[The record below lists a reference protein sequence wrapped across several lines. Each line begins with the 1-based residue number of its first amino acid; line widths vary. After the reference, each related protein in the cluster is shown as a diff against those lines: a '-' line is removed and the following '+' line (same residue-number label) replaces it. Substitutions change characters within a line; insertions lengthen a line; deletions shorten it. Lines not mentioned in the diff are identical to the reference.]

1 MSKLFD
7 LIGRRRV
14 LRGMLAGGAVSVG
27 LPILDCMLDGNGEA
41 FADTGAPIPTRFA
54 TWFWGLGFG
63 EGAWVP
69 KTAGEHYELPDQ
81 MKPLEPIKH
90 KMTLFS
96 GSEVFADG
104 NPVATHV
111 TGSQVTMTGRVENKI
126 KYAGSLDCLVSD
138 VIGNGRRFRSLQVTC
153 SGNPIDSW
161 SARKDG
167 TKQLAETSP
176 LALYT
181 RIFGPDYKDPNAA
194 DFTPDP
200 NVMIEKSAL
209 AAVAERRADLMRNLG
224 AADRAKLDAYFTSV
238 RALENKLQVQL
249 QKPAA
254 MLACARPGKPP
265 EDDGGVVTMVSDAM
279 ARHDLFAELFAS
291 ALACGQTNVVNLTI
305 TEGMSGL
312 RFEGETA
319 SHHSLSHEEPIDP
332 KLGYQKKCFEYQ
344 KVYMAGLL
352 KFAQAMDN
360 IKEGDKTMLDRML
373 VFGHTDHGAPRLH
386 SLHNYPTIMLGSAN
400 GRLKTGMHVAH
411 AGQPITRVSLT
422 AMQAMGVPI
431 SSFGTGSN
439 QATSSIAE
447 VVRTA

>member
-1 MSKLFD
+1 MSKLND

-14 LRGMLAGGAVSVG
+14 LKGLLAGGTVCVG

-41 FADTGAPIPTRFA
+41 FADTGAPIPVRFA

-63 EGAWVP
+63 EGTWVP
-69 KTAGEHYELPDQ
+69 KGSGTSYELPDQ
-81 MKPLEPIKH
+81 MRALEPIRQKLN
-90 KMTLFS
+90 LFS

-111 TGSQVTMTGRVENKI
+111 TGGQVTMTGRVENKI
-126 KYAGSLDCLVSD
+126 KYAGSLDCLIAD

-153 SGNPIDSW
+153 SGNPVDSW

-181 RIFGPDYKDPNAA
+181 RIFGPDFKDPNAA
-194 DFTPDP
+194 EFTPDP

-209 AAVAERRADLMRNLG
+209 TAVTDRRNDLMRQLG

-238 RALENKLQVQL
+238 RALESKLQVQL
-249 QKPAA
+249 QKPAP
-254 MLACARPGKPP
+254 MLACVRPEKPP
-265 EDDGGVVTMVSDAM
+265 EDDGGVITLVDDAM
-279 ARHDLFAELFAS
+279 ARHDLFASLFAG

-332 KLGYQKKCFEYQ
+332 TLGYQKKCFEYQ
-344 KVYMAGLL
+344 KVYMKGLL
-352 KFAQAMDN
+352 KFANAMDA

-373 VFGHTDHGAPRLH
+373 IFAYTDHGAPRLH
-386 SLHNYPTIMLGSAN
+386 SLHNYPTITLGSAG
-400 GRLKTGMHVAH
+400 GRLKTGMHVPH

-431 SSFGTGSN
+431 ASFGTGSN
-439 QATSSIAE
+439 QANSAIAE
-447 VVRTA
+447 VVA

>member
-1 MSKLFD
+1 MSKLVE

-14 LRGMLAGGAVSVG
+14 LKGLLAGGTVSVG

-41 FADTGAPIPTRFA
+41 FANTGAPIPVRFA

-63 EGAWVP
+63 EGVWVP
-69 KTAGEHYELPDQ
+69 KASGANYELPEQ
-81 MKPLEPIKH
+81 MRALEPIRH
-90 KMTLFS
+90 KLNLFS
-96 GSEVFADG
+96 GNEVFADG

-111 TGSQVTMTGRVENKI
+111 TGTQVTMTGRVEDKI
-126 KYAGSLDCLVSD
+126 KYAGSLDCLVGD
-138 VIGNGRRFRSLQVTC
+138 VIGNGRRFRSLNVTC

-181 RIFGPDYKDPNAA
+181 RIFGPDFKDPNAA
-194 DFTPDP
+194 EFTPDP

-209 AAVAERRADLMRNLG
+209 AAVTERRQDLMRQLG
-224 AADRAKLDAYFTSV
+224 AADRAKLDAYFTSL

-249 QKPAA
+249 QKPAP
-254 MLACARPGKPP
+254 MLACVHPGKPP
-265 EDDGGVVTMVSDAM
+265 EDDGGVVTLVDDAM
-279 ARHDLFAELFAS
+279 ARHDLFASLFAS

-332 KLGYQKKCFEYQ
+332 TLGYQKKCFEYQ
-344 KVYMAGLL
+344 KVYMEGLL
-352 KFAQAMDN
+352 KFANAMDA

-373 VFGHTDHGAPRLH
+373 VFAYTDHGAPRLH
-386 SLHNYPTIMLGSAN
+386 SLHNYPAMTIGSAG

-439 QATSSIAE
+439 QATSTIAE
-447 VVRTA
+447 VVA